1 MRQPAVIYTGAVY
14 GAFKRDRG
22 AGIKTGLFMEER
34 GNTWAVVWIHTIQC
48 VCLRVEETGCR
59 GCVYVCVYMHGCLF
73 ACLAGLC
80 QEKHNHVC
88 RNDACW
94 VSEWE
99 CM

>member
-34 GNTWAVVWIHTIQC
+34 GNTWAVVWMHTIQRVSPGKRDGGAGVV
-48 VCLRVEETGCR
+48 VCLSTCMG
-59 GCVYVCVYMHGCLF
+59 VCLHFY
-73 ACLAGLC
+73 A
-80 QEKHNHVC
+80 EKTQSDVC
-88 RNDACW
+88 R

-99 CM
+99 CML